1 MHKAAQHLVG
11 RHDFTSFRASLC
23 QAQSPVKTLDR
34 LSVERSEEEITILEL
49 AKLVIE
55 RTGSSSEVQLV
66 PYRDVYV
73 GGFEDMPRRVPDITR
88 ARKLVGFEPVTSL
101 AEIVDSM
108 IDDARRR
115 H

>member
-1 MHKAAQHLVG
+1 MRDIVPALLALMESREAEGLAVNLGSQ
-11 RHDFTSFRASLC
+11 
-23 QAQSPVKTLDR
+23 
-34 LSVERSEEEITILEL
+34 EEITILEL

-55 RTGSSSEVQLV
+55 RTGSSSEVHLV
-66 PYRDVYV
+66 PYQDVYV

-101 AEIVDSM
+101 AEIVDTM

>member
-1 MHKAAQHLVG
+1 M
-11 RHDFTSFRASLC
+11 
-23 QAQSPVKTLDR
+23 
-34 LSVERSEEEITILEL
+34 
-49 AKLVIE
+49 
-55 RTGSSSEVQLV
+55 VQLV

-108 IDDARRR
+108 VDDARRR